1 MPIKTFQNGFP
12 LPASDLNTYLM
23 NQSVMT
29 FASSTARAAAIT
41 TPNEGMLTW
50 LEDTNTY
57 QYYTGSAWADLL
69 PNLAAYVTL
78 TGTQTLTNKT
88 LDSQHLTGS
97 ASELTTIVGTGFAGY
112 TFDAATAADVLI
124 TANSTAN
131 GTVNIRGNS
140 TTTLASLLAVGET
153 KVINLRITNGSTAY
167 YPNAWQIDG
176 SAVTPKWQ
184 GGTAPTGGNASA
196 TDFYTVAITK
206 TAATPTYSVFAS
218 QTKFA

>member
-1 MPIKTFQNGFP
+1 MPIKTFQNGYP

-29 FASSTARAAAIT
+29 FASSAARAAAVL

-50 LEDTNTY
+50 LEDTNVY
-57 QYYTGSAWADLL
+57 QYYNGSAWTDLL
-69 PNLAAYVTL
+69 PNLTSYVTL

-88 LDSQHLTGS
+88 VDSQRLTGS
-97 ASELTTIVGTGFAGY
+97 ANELTTIVGTGFAGY
-112 TFDAATAADVLI
+112 TFDAATSADVLI

-153 KVINLRITNGSTAY
+153 KVLNLRITNGATAY

-176 SAVTPKWQ
+176 AAITPKWQ
-184 GGTAPTGGNASA
+184 GGTAPSAGNASA
-196 TDFYTVAITK
+196 VDFYSVAITK
-206 TAATPTYSVFAS
+206 TASTPTYLVAIS